1 MQPINLSTR
10 PFYNGRLV
18 RVGSTNLN
26 LSSWVGNWELDVV
39 IDHQGLA
46 AQMEAIYDQDLR
58 NATEIVVT
66 ERNRVRL
73 RTSRPKQ
80 TSRDRLPRRRLS
92 RAASGSV
99 NRAIKDVALAG
110 SALGSAVRGYR
121 LLGPHESIT
130 LVMVAIL
137 AVATG
142 VVAFLWPRALAYPV
156 GVLSVL
162 AAITM
167 LARAWR
173 ARR

>member
-1 MQPINLSTR
+1 M
-10 PFYNGRLV
+10 
-18 RVGSTNLN
+18 
-26 LSSWVGNWELDVV
+26 
-39 IDHQGLA
+39 
-46 AQMEAIYDQDLR
+46 
-58 NATEIVVT
+58 
-66 ERNRVRL
+66 
-73 RTSRPKQ
+73 
-80 TSRDRLPRRRLS
+80 
-92 RAASGSV
+92 
-99 NRAIKDVALAG
+99 

-137 AVATG
+137 AIATG

-156 GVLSVL
+156 GVLSGL